1 MSIVGI
7 IANPSAGK
15 DIRRV
20 VAHGRTVPDIEKVNI
35 IKRVLLGL
43 DAAGVNQVLLMP
55 DRSMLGKSALRS
67 LCLRT
72 NVRFLDT
79 VVLGEESDSTR
90 AARKMVSMGVGCL
103 VTLGGDGT
111 NRAVA
116 LGSGKVPIVP
126 IALGT
131 NNVFS
136 INVEGTLAGLAA
148 GVVARDVIEQKKT
161 VTSTRKLE
169 VQIGN
174 SNSDIALVDV
184 AISKEMSIGSRAIW
198 DVETLEEVF
207 LAKFEVDS
215 TGLSSIGAAVN
226 PTNNDFNRG
235 LHIKIGHGGFYVVA
249 PVAPGLVS
257 KIPILNWSYTRVDQA
272 IAIGLTPSTIALDG
286 ERSYRILEGQTAS
299 VTLKENGPPVV
310 SVNSAIR
317 HAYSSGILSNS
328 TINTI
333 GNTLQT

>member
-43 DAAGVNQVLLMP
+43 DAAGVNQILLMP
-55 DRSMLGKSALRS
+55 DRSMLGKSALES

-79 VVLGEESDSTR
+79 VILGEESDSTK

-148 GVVARDVIEQKKT
+148 GVVARDVIDQKKT
-161 VTSTRKLE
+161 VTCTRKLE

-174 SNSDIALVDV
+174 SNRDIALVDV
-184 AISKEMSIGSRAIW
+184 AISKEMFIGSRAIW
-198 DVETLEEVF
+198 DVETLKEVF

-215 TGLSSIGAAVN
+215 LGLSSIGAAVN
-226 PTNNDFNRG
+226 PTNNGFKRG

-299 VTLKENGPPVV
+299 VTLRENGPPVV
-310 SVNSAIR
+310 SVDSAIR
-317 HAYSSGILSNS
+317 HAYSNGILSNS
-328 TINTI
+328 TI